1 MTQRQKLPNVAPPAG
16 QGPAR
21 SDGLTGQ
28 DMVLSTGLG
37 SEAASVFSVRVSGA
51 MGALLIGIFLG
62 VSAHASRPWDIL
74 PGFIPAFLAI
84 IVVADLITAA
94 LLLMHASLARR
105 YDLLWLGGA
114 YLFSG
119 SVATGQALV
128 FPGIASAAGL
138 FHAGPQSA
146 IWLWVFWHGG
156 FPCLIGIAMA
166 MRWRREHDTAAGAP
180 RVYDGLLIA
189 AFILGIVIG
198 LEILVT
204 RFQSLLPVL
213 LTGHSYGN
221 LTLTTTGGTVLLL
234 NIGALAAVVL
244 VTRGRSVIDL
254 GLFIAVLAATIDV
267 VLTLMAGARY
277 SMGWY
282 IGRAFSI
289 TCALPVLTI
298 YLRELTWLHARV
310 MRLNQRLA
318 EQAHV
323 DATTALFNRRYFNHV
338 LADSLDQAADHRR
351 RLGLL
356 LIDVDH
362 FKRYNDS
369 LGHLA
374 GDDCL
379 YRVAQAVQGALHG
392 PGEIAARFGGE
403 EFAVILPGADPAM
416 AEARAKA
423 ILNAVRELG
432 LHHPDS
438 PTASYVTVSIGIA
451 LAGPRTTIR
460 ALIAAADASLY
471 AAKSAGRNQ
480 VGAA

>member
-166 MRWRREHDTAAGAP
+166 MRWRREHDSAGRAP
-180 RVYDGLLIA
+180 RPHDGLLVA

-204 RFQSLLPVL
+204 RFQALLPVL
-213 LTGHSYGN
+213 LIGHSYGN
-221 LTLTTTGGTVLLL
+221 LALTATGGTVLLL
-234 NIGALAAVVL
+234 NLGALAAVIL

-254 GLFIAVLAATIDV
+254 

-379 YRVAQAVQGALHG
+379 YRVAQAVQGALDG

-403 EFAVILPGADPAM
+403 EFAVILPSADPALAASR
-416 AEARAKA
+416 AEA
-423 ILNAVRELG
+423 ILNAVRGLG

-451 LAGPRTTIR
+451 LAGSRTTIR
-460 ALIAAADASLY
+460 TLIAAADASLY

>member
-1 MTQRQKLPNVAPPAG
+1 MTQRQIRQKVSPPRDP
-16 QGPAR
+16 GPGRPGVLAA
-21 SDGLTGQ
+21 Q
-28 DMVLSTGLG
+28 DIVLSTGLG
-37 SEAASVFSVRVSGA
+37 SEAASVLSVRAFGIMS
-51 MGALLIGIFLG
+51 ALLIGIFLG
-62 VSAHASRPWDIL
+62 VAAHASRPWDIL

-84 IVVADLITAA
+84 VVVADLITAC

-105 YDLLWLGGA
+105 TDLLWLGGA
-114 YLFSG
+114 YLFSA
-119 SVATGQALV
+119 SVATAQALV
-128 FPGIASAAGL
+128 FPGIASATGL

-146 IWLWVFWHGG
+146 IWLWVFWHAG

-166 MRWRREHDTAAGAP
+166 MRWRREHDAAAGAP
-180 RVYDGLLIA
+180 RPHDALLIA
-189 AFILGIVIG
+189 AFILAVTIG

-204 RFQSLLPVL
+204 RFHSFLPALLA
-213 LTGHSYGN
+213 GHSYGN
-221 LTLTTTGGTVLLL
+221 LALTTTGGTVLLL
-234 NIGALAAVVL
+234 NIGALAAVIL

-267 VLTLMAGARY
+267 ALTLSAGARY

-282 IGRAFSI
+282 IGRAFSV
-289 TCALPVLTI
+289 TCTLPVLTI

-310 MRLNQRLA
+310 MRLNQQLA

-323 DATTALFNRRYFNHV
+323 DTTTALFNRRYFNHV
-338 LADSLDQAADHRR
+338 LADSIERVADHRTT
-351 RLGLL
+351 LGLL

-369 LGHLA
+369 KGHLA

-379 YRVAQAVQGALHG
+379 YRVAQAVQGALGG
-392 PGEIAARFGGE
+392 PEEIAARFGGE
-403 EFAVILPGADPAM
+403 EFAVILPGADRAM
-416 AEARAKA
+416 AEARAAA
-423 ILNAVRELG
+423 ILSAVRALA

-451 LAGPRTTIR
+451 IAGPDITIPT
-460 ALIAAADASLY
+460 LIATADASLY

-480 VGAA
+480 AGTV